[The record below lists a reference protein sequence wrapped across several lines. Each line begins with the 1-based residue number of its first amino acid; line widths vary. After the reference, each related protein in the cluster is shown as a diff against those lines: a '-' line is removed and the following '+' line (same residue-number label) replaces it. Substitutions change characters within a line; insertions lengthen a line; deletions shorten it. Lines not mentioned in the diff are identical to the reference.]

1 MSVQHTI
8 PRPFPVV
15 IFPPHQDQITQTELV
30 LFLSLRGRLEQLQA
44 QVEQA
49 AQSIQTRLEAGV
61 RVEFGDHVAR
71 LDEHSRRN
79 VAWRSVTENLA
90 DEVFGESQGKNYAD
104 EILSETQPGLTV
116 TRSPMRVIN
125 QNATSIK

>member
-15 IFPPHQDQITQTELV
+15 SFPAQQDQITQTELV

-44 QVEQA
+44 QVEDA
-49 AQSIQTRLEAGV
+49 AQSIQARLEAGMPV
-61 RVEFGDHVAR
+61 QPGDHVAR

-79 VAWRSVTENLA
+79 VSWRAVTENLA
-90 DEVFGESQGKNYAD
+90 DEVFGEGRGKAYAN
-104 EILSETQPGLTV
+104 EILDETQPTI
-116 TRSPMRVIN
+116 S
-125 QNATSIK
+125 TSLVVR